1 MARAGVGVVASG
13 LLLGVGLASAASAQQ
28 SFSSFGER
36 SRSFGV
42 SPDGSAML
50 FQDVGGRLVRFNVA
64 SEGQTVVSQTLPF
77 FAADAFSADLSTALG
92 PIFYGNRESP
102 ARWRADSG
110 YQQLFGQSGVGYAL
124 SGDGSTAVGKWLGT
138 ELRAFRWTQTTGLTL
153 LPNLTPP
160 AGATV
165 SGSVAHQVSRDG
177 STIAGYTQVLTPGLF
192 NRVPTVWRNGTP
204 QALPIPPEANLAFT
218 ARLSA
223 DGQRIVGA
231 TSPDYVFGTE
241 PVARMLFWDAANQY
255 EIINLPDGWRNIE
268 ILGGT
273 ADLSTVVGTLIS
285 ASENRGFLWRRDLG
299 FVLADDLLATIGVTR
314 PDWEFNDIR
323 SISDDGRTIVGTAR
337 LVIGNPFQEEIA
349 WVATIPTPGAAALL
363 TLAGLWTARRRRGA
377 AGTPNQSPE
386 A

>member
-138 ELRAFRWTQTTGLTL
+138 ELRAF
-153 LPNLTPP
+153 
-160 AGATV
+160 
-165 SGSVAHQVSRDG
+165 
-177 STIAGYTQVLTPGLF
+177 
-192 NRVPTVWRNGTP
+192 
-204 QALPIPPEANLAFT
+204 
-218 ARLSA
+218 
-223 DGQRIVGA
+223 
-231 TSPDYVFGTE
+231 
-241 PVARMLFWDAANQY
+241 
-255 EIINLPDGWRNIE
+255 
-268 ILGGT
+268 
-273 ADLSTVVGTLIS
+273 
-285 ASENRGFLWRRDLG
+285 
-299 FVLADDLLATIGVTR
+299 
-314 PDWEFNDIR
+314 
-323 SISDDGRTIVGTAR
+323 
-337 LVIGNPFQEEIA
+337 
-349 WVATIPTPGAAALL
+349 
-363 TLAGLWTARRRRGA
+363 
-377 AGTPNQSPE
+377 
-386 A
+386 